1 MPTLRDSVGMML
13 ERWISGGCVGFAY
26 GGWSGGGELL
36 PVPMPTKAG
45 VLLDRKQSNTFFVK
59 IA

>member
-1 MPTLRDSVGMML
+1 MPLKRL
-13 ERWISGGCVGFAY
+13 ISDGCVGFAY
-26 GGWSGGGELL
+26 SGWAGGGELL